1 MGFLT
6 ILNESFIFL
15 PKSIYLSKKRFL
27 IRCGLPFERNTS
39 LYNFLAS

>member
-6 ILNESFIFL
+6 ILNESFIL